1 MVSGQQQHSA
11 PQHSSQTGQNASGQG
26 YASQQSYNSAQGYNQ
41 YQPTQESRNYS
52 QQGNSGQQNSNSAQN
67 YQNSAGYQ
75 NAQQQGS
82 PQQNS
87 YGQSSARTQQSGSS
101 VYNGNSSYAQPQQQA
116 PYGTSGSQP
125 AQQNAQQGYGQ
136 QNSYSQTSGYQN
148 QAVNSG
154 YTSQNQNYYGA
165 QNQQG
170 QYGQPAYGSSQF
182 DVNAQNTGGS
192 SQAAPVMAIISLVL
206 GVLAIVS
213 GWFIVGGLLGIGAI
227 VLGALGLRQSRQL
240 GKGKGMSIAGI
251 ITGGVGIIVAI
262 IATILFVLGQQ
273 TLQECQK
280 VGTPDGN
287 GNKVCQV
294 GDNPD
299 SRMTVPAQ

>member
-1 MVSGQQQHSA
+1 VVIAKLLGGHSG
-11 PQHSSQTGQNASGQG
+11 P
-26 YASQQSYNSAQGYNQ
+26 
-41 YQPTQESRNYS
+41 
-52 QQGNSGQQNSNSAQN
+52 
-67 YQNSAGYQ
+67 
-75 NAQQQGS
+75 
-82 PQQNS
+82 
-87 YGQSSARTQQSGSS
+87 
-101 VYNGNSSYAQPQQQA
+101 
-116 PYGTSGSQP
+116 P
-125 AQQNAQQGYGQ
+125 AF
-136 QNSYSQTSGYQN
+136 
-148 QAVNSG
+148 
-154 YTSQNQNYYGA
+154 
-165 QNQQG
+165 
-170 QYGQPAYGSSQF
+170 GSSQF
-182 DVNAQNTGGS
+182 DANAQNAGGP